1 MKRIGFFIIL
11 LVAINVVS
19 VAQEPDWFDSKNRQA
34 FYPTSIYFSGFA
46 MDEISPNVNI
56 KKVMEHVKSAARVEA
71 ASTIQVYVDNVKQDN
86 TRSESYQ
93 TMSKYVEEIYQ
104 QFASNTILTT
114 RIDVPGLK
122 VDGYK
127 NGNIVAAFA
136 YVKKSDLKRQL
147 EKQITM
153 ALTRIETQL
162 DNIDEL
168 INNGQKVEAR
178 SLLELICKDFSPIEK
193 TQELLLAV
201 DVNADIESLQLDET
215 KALQQRYA
223 KIQAALKNGIYIALH
238 CTASLF
244 DGSYDALSNIIKGE
258 LSSLGCTFTE
268 NDAEADWIVTITS
281 SAREYG
287 KFNFGSSETY
297 FSYVDTQIRIKKAK
311 TEQVIYTNELSIKGG
326 DTRNYFLAANVAYK
340 EIALKLSETIKEHI
354 QQ

>member
-1 MKRIGFFIIL
+1 MKKIFLITFSL
-11 LVAINVVS
+11 LSFTVL
-19 VAQEPDWFDSKNRQA
+19 AQEPDWFDSKKRQA
-34 FYPTSIYFSGFA
+34 FYPTSTYFSGFA
-46 MDEISPNVNI
+46 MDEISPNADI
-56 KKVMEHVKSAARVEA
+56 EKALEHVKSAARVEA
-71 ASTIQVYVDNVKQDN
+71 VSTIQVYVDNVKQDN

-104 QFASNTILTT
+104 QFTSNTTLTT
-114 RIDVPGLK
+114 RMDVPGLK

-127 NGNIVAAFA
+127 NGNIIAAFA

-178 SLLELICKDFSPIEK
+178 SRIKPISKDFLPIEQ

-201 DVNADIESLQLDET
+201 DVNADAESLQLDET
-215 KALQQRYA
+215 KALQQRYT
-223 KIQAALKNGIYIALH
+223 KMQADLKNGIYIALH
-238 CTASLF
+238 CTALLF
-244 DGSYDALSNIIKGE
+244 DGSYDALSNIIKGD

-268 NDAEADWIVTITS
+268 NDIEADWIVTITS
-281 SAREYG
+281 SAREYTKNSLG
-287 KFNFGSSETY
+287 NATNY
-297 FSYVDTQIRIKKAK
+297 YSYVDSQIHIKKAK
-311 TEQVIYTNELSIKGG
+311 TEQVIYTDEFSIKGG
-326 DTRNYFLAANVAYK
+326 DTRNYILAAKAAYK
-340 EIALKLSETIKEHI
+340 EITPKLSEAIKEHI

>member
-1 MKRIGFFIIL
+1 MNRFLTFSL
-11 LVAINVVS
+11 LLGLS
-19 VAQEPDWFDSKNRQA
+19 SLLFAQEPDWFDSKNRA
-34 FYPTSIYFSGFA
+34 TFYPTSTYFSGFV
-46 MDEISPNVNI
+46 MDEISPTADVE
-56 KKVMEHVKSAARVEA
+56 KATEHIKSAARVEA
-71 ASTIQVYVDNVKQDN
+71 VSTIQIYVDNVKQDN

-104 QFASNTILTT
+104 QFTSNTTLTT
-114 RIDVPGLK
+114 RMDVPGLK
-122 VDGYK
+122 VEGYK
-127 NGNIVAAFA
+127 NGNIIAAFA
-136 YVKKSDLKRQL
+136 YVKKSDLKHQL

-178 SLLELICKDFSPIEK
+178 SRIKPISKDFLPIEQ

-201 DVNADIESLQLDET
+201 DANADAGSLQLEET

-223 KIQAALKNGIYIALH
+223 KMQATLKNGIYIALH

-244 DGSYDALSNIIKGE
+244 DDSYDALPNIIKGD
-258 LSSLGCTFTE
+258 LSSLGCTFIE

-281 SAREYG
+281 SAREYTKSTLG
-287 KFNFGSSETY
+287 NATNY
-297 FSYVDTQIRIKKAK
+297 YSYVDSQINIKKAK
-311 TEQVIYTNELSIKGG
+311 TGQIIYTDEFSIKGG
-326 DTRNYFLAANVAYK
+326 DTRNYVLAGKAAYK
-340 EIALKLSETIKEHI
+340 EIAPKLCDAIKKHI